1 MAKRRLAAHVRA
13 DEVDVLHWAVVAHS
27 AVFLPF
33 YLPARIDRSMRPFQ
47 TGGARLKQT
56 SGRVADW
63 QHSELIAQRP
73 KKNGK

>member
-1 MAKRRLAAHVRA
+1 MAKRRLAAHVRV
-13 DEVDVLHWAVVAHS
+13 DEVGVLHWAVVAHS

-33 YLPARIDRSMRPFQ
+33 YLRAAIDRSMRSFQ
-47 TGGARLKQT
+47 TGGPGLKQT
-56 SGRVADW
+56 SGRVADS